1 MTLPRQI
8 IPGRA
13 YLITRRTVQRQFL
26 LRPDE
31 KTNQILLYCLAV
43 ALARYG
49 MEVYVFNSMS
59 NHYHLV
65 VFDVCGRLPEF
76 LWYLNLMTAKA
87 LNFRW
92 RRRENLWSVEQA
104 NVVLLVDDEAVLASS
119 VYTLVNP
126 TVDDLVERIE
136 DWPGISSWS
145 AHTHGRTMV
154 IDRPVGFFRD
164 GGPMPEQAKIEV
176 VAPRRAANPEQ
187 RWPLADWNEQLIGAV
202 RSSEQSSLAWRQR
215 QGVRVLGRR
224 AVRKQSAFDRPTTW
238 EPRRRLRPTLAC
250 RNRDRRMSE
259 LDALRVFR
267 RQHRLASQALLNG
280 DRVVVFP
287 IGTWALRSLCQSC
300 TPPPPDPA

>member
-13 YLITRRTVQRQFL
+13 YLITRRSVQRQFL

-31 KTNQILLYCLAV
+31 RTNQIFLYCLGA

-49 MEVYVFNSMS
+49 MEVYVFVTMS

-65 VFDVCGRLPEF
+65 IFDADGRLPEF
-76 LWYLNLMTAKA
+76 MRHLNLMTAKA

-104 NVVLLVDDEAVLASS
+104 NVVRLVDDDAVLAMC

-126 TVDDLVERIE
+126 SVDDLVERIE
-136 DWPGISSWS
+136 DWPGASSWS
-145 AHTHGRTMV
+145 AHAHGRTMV
-154 IDRPVGFFRD
+154 IDRPAGFFREE
-164 GGPMPEQAKIEV
+164 GPMPDQVEIKV
-176 VAPRRAANPEQ
+176 VAPRRTANPDQ
-187 RWPLADWNEQLIGAV
+187 RWPLEEWNERLISAV
-202 RSSEQSSLAWRQR
+202 RSSEEASLAWRR
-215 QGVRVLGRR
+215 KQGVSVLGRR
-224 AVRKQSAFDRPTTW
+224 VIRKQSPFDAPKTW

-250 RNRDRRMSE
+250 RDRDRRVAE
-259 LDALRVFR
+259 LDALCVFR

-287 IGTWALRSLCQSC
+287 VGTWALRSLCQSC
-300 TPPPPDPA
+300 TPPPAPA